1 MEKMME
7 GVIMNHR
14 VYFEKLFADYP
25 DLVSLQNLQ
34 EMLGGISQGKALKLV
49 KQGEIKSFYVHSQ
62 YMIPKICII
71 DYLMG
76 NIECAMRVESI
87 HQNQG
92 KRRKP
97 GTGCLHQIND
107 HLWEGKYSPRNTYGE
122 RISKNVYAKTRAEC
136 ERKLF
141 ALIARMNKEIHI
153 QKIKLMEEKYAE
165 GYVDKYVTSL
175 QPHGILR
182 VCLV

>member
-1 MEKMME
+1 ME

-34 EMLGGISQGKALKLV
+34 EMLGGISYRKALKLM
-49 KQGEIKSFYVHSQ
+49 KQGEIKNFYVHSK
-62 YMIPKICII
+62 YMIPKICVI

-76 NIECAMRVESI
+76 NSECAMRVESI

-92 KRRKP
+92 KRRNP

-107 HLWEGKYSPRNTYGE
+107 HLWEGKYSPRNAYGE
-122 RISKNVYAKTRAEC
+122 RISQNVYAKTRAEC
-136 ERKLF
+136 EKKLC
-141 ALIARMNKEIHI
+141 AMIARMNKEINI
-153 QKIKLMEEKYAE
+153 ERMKLMEEKHAE
-165 GYVDKYVTSL
+165 GYIVNHVKKAN
-175 QPHGILR
+175 
-182 VCLV
+182 

>member
-1 MEKMME
+1 ME

-34 EMLGGISQGKALKLV
+34 EMLGGISYRKALKLM

-71 DYLMG
+71 DYLLE
-76 NIECAMRVESI
+76 NNECAIRIEAV
-87 HQNQG
+87 HQDKG

-107 HLWEGKYSPRNTYGE
+107 HLWEGKYSPRNAYGE
-122 RISKNVYAKTRAEC
+122 RISKNVYAKTRSEC
-136 ERKLF
+136 EKKLC
-141 ALIARMNKEIHI
+141 ALIARMNKEIHA
-153 QKIKLMEEKYAE
+153 QKMKLMEEKYAE
-165 GYVDKYVTSL
+165 GYVAN
-175 QPHGILR
+175 I
-182 VCLV
+182 